1 MNPTVHM
8 CLLSQ
13 WAGLLVI
20 YCSASLRCCLATSSA
35 SAASLLGGWLAGAG
49 LKPFSVQ
56 IRNDPS
62 VLPVNRRLS
71 TTCTVY
77 IILARDSKSY
87 DCNLMLM
94 LKRHNAHALLCPPTS
109 GDLHDCITPG
119 FLSNAELRL
128 DVRKTVSECSFG
140 INIPKFSDGLH
151 CHDLSDP
158 NIGAYAWSSAPT

>member
-1 MNPTVHM
+1 MSWFV
-8 CLLSQ
+8 
-13 WAGLLVI
+13 VI

-35 SAASLLGGWLAGAG
+35 SAASLLGGLLAGAG

-62 VLPVNRRLS
+62 VLPVNRRFS

-87 DCNLMLM
+87 DCNLML
-94 LKRHNAHALLCPPTS
+94 KRHNAHALLCPPTS
-109 GDLHDCITPG
+109 GGLHACITPG
-119 FLSNAELRL
+119 FLSNAELLL
-128 DVRKTVSECSFG
+128 DVRITVSVCSFG
-140 INIPKFSDGLH
+140 INIPKFSDGLY

-158 NIGAYAWSSAPT
+158 NLGAYA